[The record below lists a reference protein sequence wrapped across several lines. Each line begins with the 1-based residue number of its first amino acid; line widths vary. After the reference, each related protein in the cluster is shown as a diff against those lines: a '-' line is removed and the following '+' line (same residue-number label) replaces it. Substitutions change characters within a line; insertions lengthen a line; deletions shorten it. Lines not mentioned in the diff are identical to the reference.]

1 MPQQKSNANPSDFI
15 VIDEI
20 LVLLKEHLN
29 LDVGASAVYNY
40 TVRKNF
46 PKHIG
51 LGSPRK
57 YRRKDVMEWI
67 SNYTA

>member
-1 MPQQKSNANPSDFI
+1 MPKHDNAATPSDFI

-29 LDVGASAVYNY
+29 LDVGTSAVYNY

-67 SNYTA
+67 RNYTA